1 VTGSFL
7 DPRRPL
13 DARRQAITNL
23 FDFVVRGGVAD
34 TTRMPSEVIDEGPTR
49 MLHRFEPAEGVE
61 PAGPP
66 VLLVPPLGAPA
77 TCMDLRRGCS
87 VAEHFVAQGRPTYL
101 VDYGPISRSQN
112 KLGLDHWVRDVV
124 PPAVQKVSEDR
135 GGEQTQ
141 LVGWCMGGLFSLVS
155 VAAFPEMP
163 VNAVAMVAS
172 PFDFTKLPLV
182 GPLRPLGKLTGGGIL
197 GGAVRAVGAPA
208 VLVGAGFKATALTT
222 YLKKPLTLFRH
233 RDDREFLAHIE
244 AVDGLMNGM
253 HAYPAEA
260 MAQAYQRLFHGNEL
274 ATGRLQGPTR
284 VVELADVEV
293 PVLNVAGSTDVLAPV
308 DCARHVTELLP
319 NAKEVRFEVAPGGH
333 LGVLTGRAA
342 AATTWAFIDDF
353 FATHAA

>member
-1 VTGSFL
+1 MTGSFL

-13 DARRQAITNL
+13 GARKQAITNL
-23 FDFVVRGGVAD
+23 FDFVVRGGIAD
-34 TTRMPSEVIDEGPTR
+34 TSRTPSEVIDEGPKR
-49 MLHRFEPAEGVE
+49 ILHRYEMPDGVE
-61 PAGPP
+61 PSGLP

-87 VAEHFVAQGRPTYL
+87 VAEHFVMQGRPTYL
-101 VDYGPISRSQN
+101 VDYGPISRADN
-112 KLGLDHWVRDVV
+112 KLGLEHWVRDVI
-124 PPAVQKVSEDR
+124 PPAVEKVVEDR
-135 GGEQTQ
+135 GGEQAQ

-163 VNAVAMVAS
+163 VSAVAMVAS
-172 PFDFTKLPLV
+172 PFDFTKLPMLN
-182 GPLRPLGKLTGGGIL
+182 PLRPIGKLTGGDIL

-208 VLVGAGFKATALTT
+208 ALVGAGFKATALGT

-253 HAYPAEA
+253 NAYPAEA
-260 MAQAYQRLFHGNEL
+260 MAQAYVRLFHGNEL

-284 VVELADVEV
+284 VVELADVRA

-308 DCARHVTELLP
+308 ECARHVTELLP

-333 LGVLTGRAA
+333 LGVLTGRSAE
-342 AATTWAFIDDF
+342 ATTWAFIDDF
-353 FATHAA
+353 FAAHAA

>member
-1 VTGSFL
+1 MAGSFL

-13 DARRQAITNL
+13 DARKQAITNL
-23 FDFVVRGGVAD
+23 FDFLVRGGVAD
-34 TTRMPSEVIDEGPTR
+34 TSRLPSEVIDEGHTR
-49 MLHRFEPAEGVE
+49 ILHRYEPAEGVE
-61 PAGPP
+61 QAGPP
-66 VLLVPPLGAPA
+66 ILLVPPLGAPA

-87 VAEHFVAQGRPTYL
+87 VAEHFVEQGRPTYL
-101 VDYGPISRSQN
+101 VDYGPISRSHN
-112 KLGLDHWVRDVV
+112 KLGLEHWVRDVV
-124 PPAVQKVSEDR
+124 PPAVEKVSEDR
-135 GGEQTQ
+135 GGEDTQ

-172 PFDFTKLPLV
+172 PFDFTKLPLMN
-182 GPLRPLGKLTGGGIL
+182 PLRPLGKLTGGGVI
-197 GGAVRAVGAPA
+197 GSAVRVVGAPA
-208 VLVGAGFKATALTT
+208 ALVSAGFKATALGT
-222 YLKKPLTLFRH
+222 YIKKPLTLFRH

-260 MAQAYQRLFHGNEL
+260 MAQAYMRLFFSNEL

-284 VVELADVEV
+284 VVELADVTV

-308 DCARHVTELLP
+308 ECARHVTELLP

-333 LGVLTGRAA
+333 LGVLTGRSA
-342 AATTWAFIDDF
+342 AATTWPFIDDF
-353 FATHAA
+353 LATHAA